1 MTPEYPPSTPPRD
14 IRRPVADEADGDVSR
29 ACSPLERDRTA
40 TRCGTQSV
48 RPAEF
53 YASVHFDHSVEANG
67 EASLDPA
74 DGRPDAPDIG
84 RSCQPRHHGEPDSRN
99 PIDAHGRQSAET
111 IGSRI
116 DSAALYRLMAWLS
129 PAYPIGAFS
138 YSSGLE
144 WAVEA
149 GDVVDGETLGRWLA
163 AVIAEGGGFCDAVFL
178 KAAYRAVSLADD
190 QLLVS
195 VAEFAAAF
203 APSKERHLETVNQG
217 GAFVTITQAAWPC
230 PALAKLAALWPGPYA
245 LPVAVGVAA
254 AGHQIAVDAAL
265 HAYLHALASNLV
277 LAGLRLIRL
286 GQTDGQRLL
295 AGLEGII
302 GETVM
307 RACSC
312 ALEDV
317 GSAAFRADMAS
328 QHHETQHTRLFRS

>member
-1 MTPEYPPSTPPRD
+1 MTPEHPPGAPPRD
-14 IRRPVADEADGDVSR
+14 IRSPVANGADGDVSR
-29 ACSPLERDRTA
+29 ARSTLERDTSAGPSGR
-40 TRCGTQSV
+40 QSV
-48 RPAEF
+48 RLAEF
-53 YASVHFDHSVEANG
+53 NATVHFDRSVEANG
-67 EASLDPA
+67 EAGLDPV
-74 DGRPDAPDIG
+74 DRRPDAPEVGPPCRPSD
-84 RSCQPRHHGEPDSRN
+84 GEPGPPN
-99 PIDAHGRQSAET
+99 HADAPGRETAKT
-111 IGSRI
+111 IGSPI
-116 DSAALYRLMAWLS
+116 DLPALYRLMAWLS

-149 GDVVDGETLGRWLA
+149 GDVVDGETLGRWLTT
-163 AVIAEGGGFCDAVFL
+163 VIAEGGGFCDAVFL
-178 KAAYRAVSLADD
+178 KAAYGAVALADD

-195 VAEFAAAF
+195 VAELAAAF

-230 PALAKLAALWPGPYA
+230 AALAKLVALWPGPYA

-254 AGHQIAVDAAL
+254 AGHQIAIDAAL

-302 GETVM
+302 TETVM
-307 RACSC
+307 RAHSC

-317 GSAAFRADMAS
+317 GSGAFRADMAS
-328 QHHETQHTRLFRS
+328 QHHETQYTRLFRS